1 MKLSFRG
8 LMLFTAFFISITT
21 VSAQDWKKV
30 KDKDGIRIYQAEASN
45 SSYKNIKVEC
55 TIDGTFDKLMAIL
68 NDVSKHKEWVYNNK
82 TSSVLKRISPV
93 EFYYYTETTLPWPMS
108 NRDAVIHLKMTK
120 DSLNRF
126 LNITAVADA
135 DYIPEKENK
144 VRVPSSNINWH
155 VTMPTS
161 STINIVYTFEADPGG
176 SVPAWLVNSFADKGP
191 YESFRKLAALL
202 RK

>member
-1 MKLSFRG
+1 MKLFFRG

-30 KDKDGIRIYQAEASN
+30 KDKDGIRIYQAEVSN
-45 SSYKNIKVEC
+45 SNYKNIKVEC

-161 STINIVYTFEADPGG
+161 STIHIVYTFEADPGG